1 MIRLLSENFHRN
13 NCLSPFP
20 FIATWTIIF
29 FFFFYSKYPS
39 VICSK
44 IFQWP
49 LNYLF
54 RWSLLS
60 TWLLRLLVTWTSGF
74 ALLPPLRKIL
84 HFLVLNF
91 VQVTLGPVCVCLSP
105 SLLHTPD
112 PLIAACFTSFKEP
125 FTPLPRSLSKLLNKT
140 VDLLYCLLIRISC
153 SIGNSLLAGITCLPY
168 CILVLNYN
176 IEY

>member
-1 MIRLLSENFHRN
+1 MFITISIYSNLN
-13 NCLSPFP
+13 NN
-20 FIATWTIIF
+20 F

-125 FTPLPRSLSKLLNKT
+125 FTPLPRSLSKLLNILKDSWST
-140 VDLLYCLLIRISC
+140 VLSSNQNFLFDWKLIVSRNYLFTILCLNAKL
-153 SIGNSLLAGITCLPY
+153 
-168 CILVLNYN
+168 
-176 IEY
+176 

>member
-125 FTPLPRSLSKLLNKT
+125 FTPLPRSLSKLLNILKDSWST
-140 VDLLYCLLIRISC
+140 VLSSNQNFLFDWKLIVSRNYLFTILYLSAEL
-153 SIGNSLLAGITCLPY
+153 
-168 CILVLNYN
+168 
-176 IEY
+176 